1 MPCSDVTERLSL
13 TLDHED
19 RVIGYE
25 LTKQTCGGSVAG
37 RGLIRELVKH
47 QTADEVAAIQPEA
60 VLAHT
65 ESSDDVLEYLRLK
78 HLFSIQAALA
88 VFGGNASEEQ
98 SRLLTIEPVD
108 HGPDDLTILATVHLE
123 VLTDKIKACGLCD
136 GCGE

>member
-47 QTADEVAAIQPEA
+47 RTADEV
-60 VLAHT
+60 LALRAET
-65 ESSDDVLEYLRLK
+65 VVADTDGSDDVLEYLRLK
-78 HLFSIQAALA
+78 HLFSLQAALA
-88 VFGGNASEEQ
+88 VFGGDASDEQ
-98 SRLLTIEPVD
+98 SRLLTIESVD
-108 HGPDDLTILATVHLE
+108 YGPDDVTIVATVHLE

-136 GCGE
+136 GCG